1 MDIPAI
7 CDPSNPRYVLGNQG
21 GYSITL
27 KTNNHVLWTRTGV
40 RCRSH
45 AVYVD
50 LVTLAVYDA
59 TGPYALKKTHFEVVV
74 RDGQHSDEEL
84 APIVE
89 PLVWGEQYGDV
100 VTMQDGRKFKSS
112 SIIKGRQ
119 AIVIGPN
126 NKAYIGQGSL
136 FGKPI
141 ELTAISN
148 SVTASMHKEVT
159 AMAKKPAKKETP
171 KHPEIPGLETAS
183 ANLIKLKRTVSS
195 EPEFFKYFS
204 KASGIYMDAIFG
216 AVPSF
221 EDVTE
226 ALMDVNTELKQVKD
240 ESVAKHGKTFF
251 EAFRDFRNSYKEWL
265 MNNTATASD
274 KYELPEADLKLLKKI
289 AKAIK
294 YDWKQLASRPEN
306 AKKMLDEYR
315 KNGTVNGHKVQA
327 FTAVASDKVWVAI
340 CPKGGNVSDVSATKA
355 LEKYIEVFGKRGK
368 LSLREGTRANGMVT
382 FTTGVVFKGTL
393 PEIIAELKEKA
404 IASAK
409 AKAMASTETAK
420 PVVVIAEETYSN
432 KVAGQIYGDVKSIAA
447 KLKSWKKS
455 MSKEEYAQYE
465 AYQKGVIKYVLSN
478 VLSKLPEEYQTKI
491 KAI

>member
-1 MDIPAI
+1 
-7 CDPSNPRYVLGNQG
+7 
-21 GYSITL
+21 
-27 KTNNHVLWTRTGV
+27 
-40 RCRSH
+40 
-45 AVYVD
+45 
-50 LVTLAVYDA
+50 
-59 TGPYALKKTHFEVVV
+59 
-74 RDGQHSDEEL
+74 
-84 APIVE
+84 
-89 PLVWGEQYGDV
+89 
-100 VTMQDGRKFKSS
+100 
-112 SIIKGRQ
+112 
-119 AIVIGPN
+119 
-126 NKAYIGQGSL
+126 
-136 FGKPI
+136 
-141 ELTAISN
+141 
-148 SVTASMHKEVT
+148 
-159 AMAKKPAKKETP
+159 MAKKPAKKETP

-204 KASGIYMDAIFG
+204 KASGIYMDAISG

-240 ESVAKHGKTFF
+240 ESVALHGKTFF

-327 FTAVASDKVWVAI
+327 FTSVASDKVWVAAS
-340 CPKGGNVSDVSATKA
+340 PKGGNVTDVSALKA

-368 LSLREGTRANGMVT
+368 LKLHEAVRSNGMVS
-382 FTTGVVFKGTL
+382 FTSGCQMFKGTL
-393 PEIIAELKEKA
+393 PEIIA
-404 IASAK
+404 
-409 AKAMASTETAK
+409 
-420 PVVVIAEETYSN
+420 AEEAYGN
-432 KVAGQIYGDVKSIAA
+432 KVAGQIYGDVKAIAA